1 MRKGIG
7 PRGLGAPKSAAKMMK
22 TPGKMMKSPAQM
34 QGDPKKTPKHDGS
47 KKYQNMVEG
56 KIRNEYGTQL
66 RAKENAIRNRTYKEA
81 GFKVSHDPNVT
92 KSKEYQHTK
101 NVLDTRASKR
111 YMNNK
116 GPKELRAK
124 RDAAIAESRAAYDAM
139 PQVQARR
146 SYRDAQF
153 GKTKRGKK

>member
-34 QGDPKKTPKHDGS
+34 QGDPKKEPKHDGS
-47 KKYQNMVEG
+47 MKYQRHLEN
-56 KIRNEYGTQL
+56 KIRHQYGNEL
-66 RAKENAIRNRTYKEA
+66 RSKEAKIRNRTYEEA
-81 GFKVSHDPNVT
+81 GFQVSADPRVT
-92 KSKEYQHTK
+92 KSDKYQNTK
-101 NVLDTRASKR
+101 NILDTRVSKR
-111 YMNNK
+111 MTNNP
-116 GPKELRAK
+116 GPKEIRAK

-146 SYRDAQF
+146 SYREAKF